1 MSPSLDVPVARRS
14 FDSVPNLIR
23 RAPQQFQK
31 SANWRKRASAIDATR
46 QLNTEHKARPYRS
59 QSSDKSE
66 HSIRTARTLECEDL
80 SSLWIS
86 SADRSKFR
94 VGK

>member
-1 MSPSLDVPVARRS
+1 MSSPSLDVPVARRS

-46 QLNTEHKARPYRS
+46 QLNTEHKASPYRS
-59 QSSDKSE
+59 PGSFWHRLPGYFSATKFASILSISDAQSN
-66 HSIRTARTLECEDL
+66 
-80 SSLWIS
+80 
-86 SADRSKFR
+86 
-94 VGK
+94 